1 MPQKPSVARVCETCG
16 RSYLIT
22 KAEAKRGRGKNCS
35 KSCASKHKYSALPI
49 GARGPYNLNWKGGAT
64 KSTKGYWY
72 INMPGHPRAM
82 KSGYVKRADIVLEAS
97 LGRPLRPGEIAH
109 HVDDNKENDAPENL
123 RCMMVGPHSAFH
135 RYRQIAKRR
144 EMETPR

>member
-16 RSYLIT
+16 ESYLIR

-35 KSCASKHKYSALPI
+35 RSCASKHKYSALPI
-49 GARGPYNLNWKGGAT
+49 GARGSDNPNWKGGTT

-72 INMPGHPRAM
+72 IHMPSHPRAM

-97 LGRPLRPGEIAH
+97 LGRPLQPGEIAH
-109 HVDDNKENDAPENL
+109 HVDDNKENDAPKNL
-123 RCMMVGPHSAFH
+123 RCMLVRPHSRLH
-135 RYRQIAKRR
+135 RNRRIAEGRNGV
-144 EMETPR
+144 PR